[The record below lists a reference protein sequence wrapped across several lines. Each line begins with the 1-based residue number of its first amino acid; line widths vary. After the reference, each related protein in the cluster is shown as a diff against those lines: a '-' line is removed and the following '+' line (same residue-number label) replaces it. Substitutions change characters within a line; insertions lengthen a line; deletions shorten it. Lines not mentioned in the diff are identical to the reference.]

1 MALFDPTSLQQ
12 NNVSLLQCDI
22 FSPVRK
28 EPGGFKPL
36 SFFSDSLSRLLFNE
50 THEYVFDSGA
60 CTMLRESHPQIM
72 QEG

>member
-36 SFFSDSLSRLLFNE
+36 SFFSDSLSRLLLTRHMNMYSIVGHVQCLGNL
-50 THEYVFDSGA
+50 T
-60 CTMLRESHPQIM
+60 LK
-72 QEG
+72 